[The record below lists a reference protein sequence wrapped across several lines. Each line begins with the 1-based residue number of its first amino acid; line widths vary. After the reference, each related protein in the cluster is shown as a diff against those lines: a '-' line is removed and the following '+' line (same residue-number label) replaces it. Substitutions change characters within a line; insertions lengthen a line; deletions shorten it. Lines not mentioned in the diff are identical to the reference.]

1 MKGLHE
7 MLQRFSG
14 ITPPEILIR
23 REGVPTIEKI
33 IGTKMESRSVLYQ
46 QKTIF
51 IQGPSVL
58 KHVVSLKKEEL
69 LEELR
74 KQFPSIPIHD
84 IR

>member
-23 REGVPTIEKI
+23 KEGVSVIEKTL
-33 IGTKMESRSVLYQ
+33 GTTVDPRSILYQ

-51 IQGPSVL
+51 IQGSSVL
-58 KHVVSLKKEEL
+58 KHVITLKKEEL

-74 KQFPSIPIHD
+74 KKFPSIPIHD